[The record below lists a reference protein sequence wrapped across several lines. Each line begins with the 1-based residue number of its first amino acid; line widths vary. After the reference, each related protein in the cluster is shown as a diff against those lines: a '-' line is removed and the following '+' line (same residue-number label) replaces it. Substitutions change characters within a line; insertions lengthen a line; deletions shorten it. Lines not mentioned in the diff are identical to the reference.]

1 MLLSKTKIQKRG
13 TVTIPAQLRQKW
25 GLEVGSEVVFEDT
38 EAGILI
44 RRASEAEILQAIE
57 LVGQELKKRGVTF
70 EELMERGEQ
79 VREELYQER
88 YGRIGS

>member
-13 TVTIPAQLRQKW
+13 TVTIPAQLRRKW

-70 EELMERGEQ
+70 EELMDQGEQ
-79 VREELYQER
+79 TREELYQER
-88 YGRIGS
+88 YGKIGS

>member
-79 VREELYQER
+79 VREGLYQER

>member
-13 TVTIPAQLRQKW
+13 TVTIPAQLRRKW

-70 EELMERGEQ
+70 EELMDQGDQ
-79 VREELYQER
+79 TREELYQER
-88 YGRIGS
+88 YGKIDS

>member
-1 MLLSKTKIQKRG
+1 MLLAKTKIQKRG
-13 TVTIPAQLRQKW
+13 TVTIPAQLRRKW

-70 EELMERGEQ
+70 EELMEQGEQ
-79 VREELYQER
+79 IRAELYQER